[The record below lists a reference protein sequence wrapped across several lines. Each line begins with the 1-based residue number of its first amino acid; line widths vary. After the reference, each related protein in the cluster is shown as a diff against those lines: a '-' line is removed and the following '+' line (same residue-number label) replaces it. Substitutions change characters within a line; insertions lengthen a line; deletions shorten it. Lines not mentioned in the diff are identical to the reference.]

1 MTSSIMRS
9 AAMAGSHGRPGSPA
23 RRQLEGGSAK
33 RLGGSPRRKGSKSTG
48 RAVWRVG
55 IEVAPEAEAR
65 AAAGLAGITGQAA
78 AVEWRAGRPS
88 IWVGNYLARLP
99 APADALRRRLLELLA
114 KLAKPGLASVPG
126 RVRIRRLRRE
136 NWAES
141 WRRHFRAFEV
151 GDRLLIRPSW
161 SRRRARPGQAA
172 ITLDPGL
179 SFGTGHH
186 PTTRFCLEQL
196 ARGRRRGQR
205 QAFLDVGTGSGILAL
220 AAVRL
225 GYRPVDAWDHDPAAV
240 QIARANR
247 QRNPSAGH
255 VRFRLADVRSAPF
268 RKRGIYDMICAN
280 LEFGLLREEGQRIV
294 SWLRPGGRLVMAG
307 ILRGQFAALQAACRQ
322 WGLRRAAT
330 RAEGEWRS
338 GAWIAEKPIRK

>member
-1 MTSSIMRS
+1 MADGRVRPASSPR
-9 AAMAGSHGRPGSPA
+9 RLPG
-23 RRQLEGGSAK
+23 GGSAK
-33 RLGGSPRRKGSKSTG
+33 RARCSRRREESNRAGG
-48 RAVWRVG
+48 AVWRVG
-55 IEVAPEAEAR
+55 IDVAPEAEAW
-65 AAAGLAGITGQAA
+65 AASSMASITGQAA
-78 AVEWRAGRPS
+78 AVEWQAGRPT

-99 APADALRRRLLELLA
+99 APANALRRRLRELLA
-114 KLAKPGLASVPG
+114 GLAETGLASAPG

-141 WRRHFRAFEV
+141 WKRHFRAFEV

-161 SRRRARPGQAA
+161 SRRRARPGQAV

-196 ARGRRRGQR
+196 ACGRRPGQR

-220 AAVRL
+220 AAARL

-240 QIARANR
+240 RIARANR
-247 QRNPSAGH
+247 RRNPSAGL

-268 RKRGIYDMICAN
+268 GKRGAYDTICAN
-280 LEFGLLREEGQRIV
+280 LEFGLLRAEGQRIV
-294 SWLRPGGRLVMAG
+294 SWLRPGGRLVLAG
-307 ILRGQFAALQAACRQ
+307 ILRGQFAALRAACRR
-322 WGLRRAAT
+322 WGLRCAAT

-338 GAWIAEKPIRK
+338 GAWIAERRISFDPNSDSP